1 MHPWCSTISIK
12 TPFTEPKRKMK
23 LFKVRFFVLEKITL
37 LMGLPCD
44 NNENWTR
51 KWMTIWPW
59 RGRKVLSVAHVLSW
73 ITVSIEK
80 KLNKLILIKCTE
92 ELGDSSPVRKRLQL
106 RVAFQQTNYVILY
119 TWHAKPLLLSM
130 VRDHDSKFI
139 WGQWA
144 SPVIAGLARFTSYN
158 CRCVYVRGGLTRRLT
173 RRLTRLPGSWLGKS
187 LPARLLI

>member
-1 MHPWCSTISIK
+1 MHPWCSTMSIK

-37 LMGLPCD
+37 LVGLPCD

-59 RGRKVLSVAHVLSW
+59 IGRKVLSVAHVLSW

-80 KLNKLILIKCTE
+80 KFKPVDYDKCTE

-106 RVAFQQTNYVILY
+106 RVAFQQTTCVVLY
-119 TWHAKPLLLSM
+119 TWYTKPLLVRT
-130 VRDHDSKFI
+130 VRDHDSKDKFRVPRHCL
-139 WGQWA
+139 GELVQL
-144 SPVIAGLARFTSYN
+144 AGLARFTS
-158 CRCVYVRGGLTRRLT
+158 
-173 RRLTRLPGSWLGKS
+173 
-187 LPARLLI
+187 